1 VSPETAAAS
10 ALNGVIT
17 DPRELGEPVN
27 ITMPDRF
34 LVDDRMIIPP
44 ALEGED
50 VEIIRGP
57 NIKPLPQF
65 EGLPGDLEGEV
76 LLKLGDDVTTDD
88 ILPAGAKILPL
99 RSNIPAIARY
109 VFARIDP
116 EFASRAQARG
126 GGFLVGGENYG
137 QGSSREHAALAPRY
151 LGIRAVIARSFSR
164 IHKANLINFGI
175 LPLEFGHEQ
184 DQDRFSPGDRL
195 RIENLVPLIREGKP
209 LSVMN
214 ATRGFVAKTRLDI
227 SPRQR
232 EILLA
237 GGLLA
242 YSRETRKM

>member
-1 VSPETAAAS
+1 
-10 ALNGVIT
+10 
-17 DPRELGEPVN
+17 
-27 ITMPDRF
+27 
-34 LVDDRMIIPP
+34 
-44 ALEGED
+44 
-50 VEIIRGP
+50 
-57 NIKPLPQF
+57 
-65 EGLPGDLEGEV
+65 
-76 LLKLGDDVTTDD
+76 
-88 ILPAGAKILPL
+88 L

-126 GGFLVGGENYG
+126 GGFLIGGKNYG

-151 LGIRAVIARSFSR
+151 LGIRAVIALSFAR

-175 LPLEFGHEQ
+175 LPLEFAHER
-184 DQDRFSPGDRL
+184 DQDRFSLGDRL

-209 LSVMN
+209 LSLVN
-214 ATRGFVAKTRLDI
+214 ATRGFVAETRLDI

-242 YSRETRKM
+242 YSREKDRF